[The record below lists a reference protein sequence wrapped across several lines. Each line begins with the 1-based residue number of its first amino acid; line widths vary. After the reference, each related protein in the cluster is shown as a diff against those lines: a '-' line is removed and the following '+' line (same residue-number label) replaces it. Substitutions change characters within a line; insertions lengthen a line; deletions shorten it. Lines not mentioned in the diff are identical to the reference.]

1 MFVHRPDSMAARV
14 VAAGLGVALA
24 ASPVAA
30 MAETSKEAEGRP
42 GESYGQ
48 TQLTVR
54 ADGTD
59 LTTPEGQDD
68 NDTDGTLDQVRVT
81 IPVRID
87 FVAKSD
93 GELKGPED
101 DEVKFSNNSTMPVH
115 VASAKVTSAEGTRIA
130 TAEEERAAEAKGE
143 ADVIHL
149 GLTNSKG
156 DAIDLGRYAGDGA
169 ALKEGAWDIAR
180 SPKQDGKAREGDS
193 VNKLYLNKLGG
204 RISGFGKL
212 DPARETQV
220 GQIHWTVRPGL
231 AKAANGGGDA

>member
-14 VAAGLGVALA
+14 VAAGLGAALA

-59 LTTPEGQDD
+59 LTTPEGE
-68 NDTDGTLDQVRVT
+68 NETLDQVRVT

-93 GELKGPED
+93 GELKGPKD
-101 DEVKFSNNSTMPVH
+101 NEVKFSNNSTMPVH

-212 DPARETQV
+212 DPARQTQV
-220 GQIHWTVRPGL
+220 GQIHWTVRPGI
-231 AKAANGGGDA
+231 AKAANGGGGA

>member
-14 VAAGLGVALA
+14 VAAGLGAALA

-59 LTTPEGQDD
+59 LTTPEGE
-68 NDTDGTLDQVRVT
+68 NETLDQVRVT

-101 DEVKFSNNSTMPVH
+101 GKVKFSNNSTMPVH
-115 VASAKVTSAEGTRIA
+115 VASAKVTSSEGTRIA

-212 DPARETQV
+212 DPARQTQV
-220 GQIHWTVRPGL
+220 GQIHWTVRPGI
-231 AKAANGGGDA
+231 AKAANGGGGA

>member
-59 LTTPEGQDD
+59 LTTPEGE
-68 NDTDGTLDQVRVT
+68 NETLDQVRVT
-81 IPVRID
+81 IPVKID

-93 GELKGPED
+93 GELIGPND
-101 DEVKFSNNSTMPVH
+101 KKVKFSNNSTMPVH

-130 TAEEERAAEAKGE
+130 TAEEERAAETKGE

-212 DPARETQV
+212 DPARQTQV
-220 GQIHWTVRPGL
+220 GQIHWTVRPGI
-231 AKAANGGGDA
+231 AKAANGGGGA

>member
-1 MFVHRPDSMAARV
+1 MFVHRPDSMATRV

-24 ASPVAA
+24 ASPVVAI
-30 MAETSKEAEGRP
+30 AETPKDTEGKP

-59 LTTPEGQDD
+59 LTTPEGEDD
-68 NDTDGTLDQVRVT
+68 NDTNGTLDQVRVT

-93 GELKGPED
+93 GELIGPD
-101 DEVKFSNNSTMPVH
+101 DKNVKFSNNSTMPVH
-115 VASAKVTSAEGTRIA
+115 VASAKVTSSEGTRIA

-149 GLTNSKG
+149 GLTNSNG
-156 DAIDLGRYAGDGA
+156 DAIDLGSYTGDGA

-180 SPKQDGKAREGDS
+180 SPKQDGKGREEDS

-204 RISGFGKL
+204 RISGFDKL
-212 DPARETQV
+212 DPARQTQV

-231 AKAANGGGDA
+231 AKAANGGGGA

>member
-1 MFVHRPDSMAARV
+1 MFVHRPDSMAAKV

-59 LTTPEGQDD
+59 LTTPEGE
-68 NDTDGTLDQVRVT
+68 NETLDQVRVT
-81 IPVRID
+81 IPVKID

-93 GELKGPED
+93 GELIGPND
-101 DEVKFSNNSTMPVH
+101 KKVKFSNNSTMPVH

-143 ADVIHL
+143 ADVIYL

-156 DAIDLGRYAGDGA
+156 DAIDLGRYEGDGA

-212 DPARETQV
+212 DPARQTQV
-220 GQIHWTVRPGL
+220 GQIHWTVRPGI
-231 AKAANGGGDA
+231 AKAANGGGGA

>member
-1 MFVHRPDSMAARV
+1 
-14 VAAGLGVALA
+14 
-24 ASPVAA
+24 
-30 MAETSKEAEGRP
+30 
-42 GESYGQ
+42 
-48 TQLTVR
+48 
-54 ADGTD
+54 
-59 LTTPEGQDD
+59 
-68 NDTDGTLDQVRVT
+68 
-81 IPVRID
+81 VRID

-93 GELKGPED
+93 GELKGPKD
-101 DEVKFSNNSTMPVH
+101 NEVKFSNNSTMPVH